1 MPLLI
6 VFGGL
11 PGTGKTTLSRELARR
26 LSATHLRIDTI
37 EHSLKS
43 AGLAVDGNG
52 YAIANALAADN
63 LMLDRSVIADC
74 VNPVLASRNGWRE
87 TALRCVA
94 RLVEIEIICS
104 DLAEHRRRVERRVAD
119 IKGLILPSWDEI
131 TSRHYEPWD
140 RNPFVLETAGAPID
154 RLVDE
159 LEAHVGRTM

>member
-11 PGTGKTTLSRELARR
+11 PGAGKTTLSRELARR

-74 VNPVLASRNGWRE
+74 VNPVLASRNG
-87 TALRCVA
+87 
-94 RLVEIEIICS
+94 
-104 DLAEHRRRVERRVAD
+104 
-119 IKGLILPSWDEI
+119 
-131 TSRHYEPWD
+131 
-140 RNPFVLETAGAPID
+140 
-154 RLVDE
+154 
-159 LEAHVGRTM
+159 